1 VFLSATDITQ
11 LTGRKQPR
19 KQIQWLAMN
28 GVKFWV
34 RADGKPAVP
43 ADQFTARPAGMDLAA
58 LERMA

>member
-1 VFLSATDITQ
+1 MFLSSTDIAQ

-19 KQIQWLAMN
+19 KQCEWLAAN

-34 RADGKPAVP
+34 RADGKPVVP
-43 ADQFTARPAGMDLAA
+43 ADQFTRPAGMDWAA